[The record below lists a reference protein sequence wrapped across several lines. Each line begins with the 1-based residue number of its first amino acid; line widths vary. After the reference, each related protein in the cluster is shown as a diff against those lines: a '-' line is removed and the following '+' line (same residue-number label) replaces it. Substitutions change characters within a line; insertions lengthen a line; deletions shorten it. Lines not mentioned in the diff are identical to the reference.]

1 MTNPPGSFIWYEL
14 LTGDPAA
21 AAEFYGTVVGW
32 RTHGF
37 EGAPVEA
44 YTLFQAPGGVDVA
57 GLMALPDGAPGP
69 VWLAYIGV
77 DDVDAATE
85 SATRAGATVQ
95 MAPQSLPGVGRLA
108 MLADPQGAAFYLMRG
123 DSPEDSHSFQPITPG
138 HAGWHELHTKGWEAA
153 RDFYHGQ
160 FGWQTSSEMD
170 MGPMGKYSI
179 FSIAGTDAGAIFNSP
194 DVPRPIWL
202 VYFNVA
208 DLDSAAGRITEIG
221 GTILHGP
228 MDVPDG
234 QRIVQAR
241 DPQGAMFALV
251 GPGTGAPS

>member
-1 MTNPPGSFIWYEL
+1 MTNPHGSFIWYEL
-14 LTGDPAA
+14 LATDPAA
-21 AAEFYGTVVGW
+21 AGDFYEKIVGW

-44 YTLFQAPGGVDVA
+44 YTLFQAPDGIDVA
-57 GLMALPDGAPGP
+57 GLMALPEGAPGP

-85 SATRAGATVQ
+85 SATQAGATVR

-123 DSPEDSHSFQPITPG
+123 DSPEDSHSFQPATPG
-138 HAGWHELHTKGWEAA
+138 HGGWHELHTRDWEAA

-160 FGWQTSSEMD
+160 FGWKTSSEMD

-179 FSIAGTDAGAIFNSP
+179 FAITGTDAGAIFNSP
-194 DVPRPIWL
+194 GVPRPMWL

-208 DLDSAAGRITEIG
+208 DLEAAAGRITEHG

-234 QRIVQAR
+234 QRIVQAS

-251 GPGTGAPS
+251 GPGAGASS